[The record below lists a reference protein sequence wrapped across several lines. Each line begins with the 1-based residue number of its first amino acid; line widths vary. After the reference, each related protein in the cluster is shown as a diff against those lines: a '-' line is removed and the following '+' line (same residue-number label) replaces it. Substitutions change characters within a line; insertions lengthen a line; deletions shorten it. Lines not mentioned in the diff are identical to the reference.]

1 MFFPAWTNLI
11 YQFRSFISYLIL
23 LDLFSLFLLFIVPLN
38 SSASTVDLPVAC
50 PLAMV
55 AIGLQTSNSSQKTRT
70 QLLLLHSHHL
80 PWKVLTPM
88 LVSLTPNSLTLS
100 LSPQA
105 LSFFASSSTQLPTKT
120 SIAPKPISQ
129 SKQAYSSF
137 LLPILQQQNK
147 LLMSH
152 SLTFFFFSK
161 LCNLFSLNQTT

>member
-1 MFFPAWTNLI
+1 M
-11 YQFRSFISYLIL
+11 
-23 LDLFSLFLLFIVPLN
+23 LFIVPLN
-38 SSASTVDLPVAC
+38 SSASTVALTVAC

-129 SKQAYSSF
+129 SKQAHTPSF
-137 LLPILQQQNK
+137 KISTLPSM
-147 LLMSH
+147 LMLVTTLATTCSG
-152 SLTFFFFSK
+152 SIASTSK
-161 LCNLFSLNQTT
+161 MAIGST

>member
-1 MFFPAWTNLI
+1 M
-11 YQFRSFISYLIL
+11 
-23 LDLFSLFLLFIVPLN
+23 LFIVPLN

-105 LSFFASSSTQLPTKT
+105 LSFFASSSTQLHTKT
-120 SIAPKPISQ
+120 LIAPMPISQ
-129 SKQAYSSF
+129 SDLAHTHTPSF
-137 LLPILQQQNK
+137 KISMLPSM
-147 LLMSH
+147 LM
-152 SLTFFFFSK
+152 LI
-161 LCNLFSLNQTT
+161 TTLANRTSCSESIASTSEKVRGST